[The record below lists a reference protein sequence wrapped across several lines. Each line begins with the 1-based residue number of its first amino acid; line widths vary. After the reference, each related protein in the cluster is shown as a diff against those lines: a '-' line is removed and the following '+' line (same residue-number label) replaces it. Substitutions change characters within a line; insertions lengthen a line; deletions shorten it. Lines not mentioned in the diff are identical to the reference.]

1 MNAALAFSLITL
13 FALAVP
19 IGVSLVLASAFGI
32 HFFSTVPLLLVA
44 QRVFTSLDSF
54 PLLAVPL
61 FILSGNLMA
70 AGGISERLVDL
81 AKSMVG
87 GIQGGLAC
95 TCVITCMIFASVSGS
110 SVATTFAIGV
120 ILIPAMVRH
129 GYPVGTAAAV
139 QASSAE
145 LGVLIPPSIPL
156 ILYGVAT
163 ETSIGQLFLAGI
175 GPGLLV
181 AAALFIYLLVLCRI
195 KGYGKEDG
203 LDSQPFFRAL
213 RRSFWAILMPFI
225 VLGGIYG
232 GVFTP
237 TEASAV
243 AVVYAL
249 VVGMFVYRVLTF
261 RKIHEAL
268 RSSAISSTVIMI
280 IIAGAGLFSFL
291 ITQQQDRRSSSG
303 FDRGGMGAGDVHQQV
318 ELPARGQRVPVHGR
332 HVHRNIGCDPRA
344 RTAACPDRNRLRCR
358 SGPFR
363 ADHRRQPGARHDHAT
378 GGGQSFRRLRRRPHI
393 PADDHP
399 ALGAHGAGR
408 HGLRAARHLRPLH
421 LAGAC
426 RTFLS
431 LTIATTFS
439 RRP

>member
-1 MNAALAFSLITL
+1 MNAALAFSLLIL
-13 FALAVP
+13 FSLAVP
-19 IGVSLVLASAFGI
+19 IGVSLVLASAFGVQ
-32 HFFSTVPLLLVA
+32 FFSSVPLLLVA

-120 ILIPAMVRH
+120 ILIPAMVKH
-129 GYPVGTAAAV
+129 GYPVGTAAAI

-156 ILYGVAT
+156 ILYGVST
-163 ETSIGQLFLAGI
+163 ETSIGQLFLAGV
-175 GPGLLV
+175 GPGILV
-181 AAALFIYLLVLCRI
+181 AAALFVYLLVLCRI
-195 KGYGKEDG
+195 KGYGKDDG
-203 LDSQPFFRAL
+203 RESQPFLKAL
-213 RRSFWAILMPFI
+213 VRSFWALLMPFV

-237 TEASAV
+237 TEASAI

-249 VVGMFVYRVLTF
+249 FVGLFVYRALTF
-261 RKIHEAL
+261 ASIHAAF
-268 RSSAISSTVIMI
+268 RQSVISSTVIMI

-291 ITQQQDRRSSSG
+291 VTRSGLPSII
-303 FDRGGMGAGDVHQQV
+303 AEWVQQV
-318 ELPARGQRVPVHGR
+318 FTNKVAFLFAVNIFLFLVGMFIETSAAILVLAPLLTPIAIAYGVDPVHFGLII
-332 HVHRNIGCDPRA
+332 VVNLALGMFTPPVGVNLF
-344 RTAACPDRNRLRCR
+344 AACAVANISIQRI
-358 SGPFR
+358 
-363 ADHRRQPGARHDHAT
+363 
-378 GGGQSFRRLRRRPHI
+378 I
-393 PADDHP
+393 PALVP
-399 ALGAHGAGR
+399 MVAVVMGCVLLVTYVPFISLGLVEWLYR
-408 HGLRAARHLRPLH
+408 
-421 LAGAC
+421 
-426 RTFLS
+426 
-431 LTIATTFS
+431 
-439 RRP
+439 

>member
-81 AKSMVG
+81 AKSIVG

-120 ILIPAMVRH
+120 ILIPAMVKH
-129 GYPVGTAAAV
+129 GYPVGTAAAI

-195 KGYGKEDG
+195 KGYGKDDG

-232 GVFTP
+232 GIFTP

-291 ITQQQDRRSSSG
+291 ITRSGLPSIVAEWVQEVFTNKWS
-303 FDRGGMGAGDVHQQV
+303 FLLAVNVFLFMVGMFIETSAAILVLAPLLAPIAIAYGVDPVHFGLIIVVNLALGMITPPVGVNLFAACAVARISLQTIIPPLVPMVLVVMGCVLLVTYVPFISLGLV
-318 ELPARGQRVPVHGR
+318 ELFYR
-332 HVHRNIGCDPRA
+332 
-344 RTAACPDRNRLRCR
+344 
-358 SGPFR
+358 
-363 ADHRRQPGARHDHAT
+363 
-378 GGGQSFRRLRRRPHI
+378 
-393 PADDHP
+393 
-399 ALGAHGAGR
+399 
-408 HGLRAARHLRPLH
+408 
-421 LAGAC
+421 
-426 RTFLS
+426 
-431 LTIATTFS
+431 
-439 RRP
+439 